1 MVSSKACQS
10 AQTSRLAR
18 EHNYA
23 MLAAMT
29 DIQEECL
36 ICKALLIICQR
47 AIYIFNINEVTII
60 LVSIIPS
67 LILLL
72 LLLSLLFLLLI
83 NNCGLTDY

>member
-10 AQTSRLAR
+10 AQTSRLGSIRNASSNDSFKKSVVGR
-18 EHNYA
+18 
-23 MLAAMT
+23 
-29 DIQEECL
+29 QS
-36 ICKALLIICQR
+36 KALLIICQR
-47 AIYIFNINEVTII
+47 AIYFNINEVTII

-72 LLLSLLFLLLI
+72 LLLLSLLLLI